1 MEASV
6 SSLSDPH
13 PNKTIFGMS
22 ILAQSKPT
30 VRMTVS
36 ARAWSADYPNWMAW
50 WRLGVAGYSV
60 SNDRRQWPRDLSVG
74 RGQARSVVAADFAL

>member
-36 ARAWSADYPNWMAW
+36 ARVWSADYPNRMAW
-50 WRLGVAGYSV
+50 WRPGLLGIQSQMIVAS
-60 SNDRRQWPRDLSVG
+60 G
-74 RGQARSVVAADFAL
+74 RGTFLLVEGGRDR